1 MVLLITLEIND
12 DTTNGPSISGSDR
25 FGYAIT
31 NMGDLNRDG
40 TDDIAVSARNDSGGG
55 DDRGAI
61 HIMFMNT
68 DGTGAVLSTAEIN
81 ASTTNGPSLAD
92 YDYFGYSIANIG
104 DLNRDGVDDL
114 AVGAAFDDNGG
125 TDRGAVHI
133 MFLNTDGSVDSTVEI
148 NSSTTNGPTLS
159 DSDWFGYGVANT
171 GDLDNDGVDDLA
183 VGAQG
188 DDAGGDGRGTVH
200 IMFMN
205 TDGSVDSTVEINSST
220 TNGPSLADDDSF
232 GVSVANMGD
241 LNNDGDIDLVV
252 GTHTDDNGGTD
263 RGAVHIINLK
273 SISTDGNG
281 KVSSSVKIAH
291 STNGGPALDDGDRFG
306 ISVTR
311 LGDIKDD
318 GTYNIVVGADR
329 DDTGGLDKGA
339 IYILN
344 MTATGTVS
352 KITPIAEGT
361 NGGPASL
368 TVQDDFGNSVANIG
382 DLNDDGIE
390 DLAVSA
396 YNDDTTNDNS
406 GAVYILFM
414 DTDGTV
420 KSTPVKLANGVTG
433 MPTLALNDG
442 FGSYIEGIG
451 DLNNDGIEDIAV
463 HSYGDDT
470 GVVDGGAIYILFM
483 NTDGSVKTNPAFKK
497 IADDTAGGPS
507 LTTGDRFG
515 RSIASIGDLNGD
527 GIGDIAAS
535 ARDDDTGGTDRGAV
549 YILFMNTDG
558 SVKTDPAIVKIA
570 SGTNGGPTL
579 VDGGKFGSAIENIGD
594 LNNDGVNDLAVGAF
608 LDNDG
613 GTGNGA
619 TYILFMKSDG
629 TVDSSVKIGDSTNGG
644 PSLAVNDVFG
654 TDIANIGDLDNDG
667 TDDLIVSAYLD
678 DTGNAAGDRGAVY
691 VMFMDETT
699 IVTDVTSTETDGT
712 FSTSGTTLDITA
724 TFSEA
729 VTVSGTPQLTLETGT
744 TDQIT
749 DYTSGTGTTT
759 LTFQY
764 TTQEGDVSSDLD
776 YVSTSSLSGGVIS
789 DSTAAANGA
798 VLTLP
803 TPGELGS
810 LSFNKALV
818 ISLSLATVATSVGS
832 SDKSDSTQYQAE
844 AAAAEPDES
853 FSLPEEEYEEVVAES
868 LATPISV
875 AVEVPVEESFEAVSA
890 PEKVEA
896 APEDTSFKV
905 LTKVLSKSDDKEDDA
920 KKLGLEYKDG
930 DVRALVILDDN
941 TPDTVINEIK
951 KYANIE
957 SINSELVQINIPID
971 DLSTLYKIP
980 NIAKV
985 QPTSKAIQSSFYGEG
1000 YKTIHANIP
1009 HELGIKGDGIKIA
1022 ILDLAFDD
1030 TNDEIKNNIVETKSF
1045 RHDFDGLKIPL
1056 EGFGTESVH
1065 GTAVSEIVIDVT
1077 PNSELYLYTFAS
1089 EVEFLDAM
1097 DYAISQDVDLI
1108 TMSAGWVNYPT
1119 DGNSEM
1125 TKKIESAISMGIPF
1139 VVSAGNYAQTHWEGN
1154 FIDTN
1159 ENSWHEFEGLD
1170 EGISVVASQSR
1181 VDREI
1186 PFILYLMWDS
1196 PSGEIYDFD
1205 LSLTDE
1211 DGVEVAY
1218 SANLQETDNA
1228 IPFEYVYFTPEK
1240 AGTYSLGVR
1249 YGGDEPSDAI
1259 LEIFSPSD
1267 KLEYQIAEGSVSV
1280 PTDARG
1286 IISVGAINYYDSR
1299 LEPFS
1304 SQGPTNNCVSSPTL
1318 VAPDAVT
1325 TTAYGNSP
1333 FFGTS
1338 AAAPHVAGMVALMID
1353 KTPQLTPVQILS
1365 ELTMYSDTDF
1375 DSYVNLQNMF
1385 GSGLADSQFIAELD
1399 EIVHVTD
1406 VADGCESGNY
1416 AGDFRDGDSDQQS
1429 KFAVGG
1435 LIVQQD
1441 VILDEPSEIIIPPW
1455 VKSNAGWWADG
1466 TVTDETFVNSLE
1478 FLIEQDIINM
1488 PKTANIS
1495 EAPKDKTKHEFDVIK
1510 ETIPIPDWIKNNA
1523 GWWSDG
1529 AISNETFIDSIEYL
1543 MKEKII
1549 DVS

>member
-1 MVLLITLEIND
+1 MILFLFVFRGLMNKEFFVLLLGFSLFLSIIPSPAFTYAEPSHITQIASEFLDSEYGKIDIINQQSYPIQNGPWVTEFVTNGDHDLIISAIDGTSLWGFNSDVSFVELYDGDKKLFPIIKNNKIIFPNYSSDGTGHLKVIVNTLGEHHLKFEFGNDVTYANNFASPSSVVEINSSTTNGPSLANEDYFGRSIANIGDLNKDGVDDLAVGAYYDDAGGSGSCLTNSPADCDRGTVHIMFMNTDGSIDSTVEINDSTANGPDLADEDYFGYSIANIGDLNKDGTDDIAVGAAYDDNSGTNRGAIHIMFLNTDGTGAVLSTVEIND

-25 FGYAIT
+25 FGYAIA

-55 DDRGAI
+55 DDRGAV

-68 DGTGAVLSTAEIN
+68 DGTGAIISTAQIN
-81 ASTTNGPSLAD
+81 DSTTNGPSLSD
-92 YDYFGYSIANIG
+92 YVYFGYSMANIG
-104 DLNRDGVDDL
+104 DLNDDGVNDL
-114 AVGAAFDDNGG
+114 AVGAAFADTSGNNN
-125 TDRGAVHI
+125 RGSIFI

-148 NSSTTNGPTLS
+148 NDDTTNGPVLS
-159 DSDWFGYGVANT
+159 DSDYFGYSIAN
-171 GDLDNDGVDDLA
+171 
-183 VGAQG
+183 
-188 DDAGGDGRGTVH
+188 
-200 IMFMN
+200 
-205 TDGSVDSTVEINSST
+205 
-220 TNGPSLADDDSF
+220 
-232 GVSVANMGD
+232 
-241 LNNDGDIDLVV
+241 
-252 GTHTDDNGGTD
+252 
-263 RGAVHIINLK
+263 
-273 SISTDGNG
+273 
-281 KVSSSVKIAH
+281 
-291 STNGGPALDDGDRFG
+291 
-306 ISVTR
+306 
-311 LGDIKDD
+311 
-318 GTYNIVVGADR
+318 
-329 DDTGGLDKGA
+329 
-339 IYILN
+339 
-344 MTATGTVS
+344 
-352 KITPIAEGT
+352 
-361 NGGPASL
+361 
-368 TVQDDFGNSVANIG
+368 
-382 DLNDDGIE
+382 
-390 DLAVSA
+390 
-396 YNDDTTNDNS
+396 
-406 GAVYILFM
+406 
-414 DTDGTV
+414 
-420 KSTPVKLANGVTG
+420 
-433 MPTLALNDG
+433 
-442 FGSYIEGIG
+442 IG
-451 DLNNDGIEDIAV
+451 DLNNDGTNDL
-463 HSYGDDT
+463 
-470 GVVDGGAIYILFM
+470 VVGAF
-483 NTDGSVKTNPAFKK
+483 A
-497 IADDTAGGPS
+497 
-507 LTTGDRFG
+507 
-515 RSIASIGDLNGD
+515 
-527 GIGDIAAS
+527 
-535 ARDDDTGGTDRGAV
+535 DDTGGTGRGAV

-558 SVKTDPAIVKIA
+558 TASSTVKIA

-579 VDGGKFGSAIENIGD
+579 SDSDGFGVGVSGVGD
-594 LNNDGVNDLAVGAF
+594 LNNDGIEDLAVGTF
-608 LDNDG
+608 G
-613 GTGNGA
+613 GEGSV
-619 TYILFMKSDG
+619 YILFMATSGSATSSLELSSGSNG
-629 TVDSSVKIGDSTNGG
+629 T
-644 PSLAVNDVFG
+644 PSLSTGDNFG
-654 TDIANIGDLDNDG
+654 WSIHNIGDLDNDG
-667 TDDLIVSAYLD
+667 FNDLVVGARGD
-678 DTGNAAGDRGAVY
+678 DTGGAASNRGAVY
-691 VMFMDETT
+691 TLFMDETT

-712 FSTSGTTLDITA
+712 FSTSGVTLDITA

-744 TDQIT
+744 TDQIA

-776 YVSTSSLSGGVIS
+776 YVATTSLSAGTSITE
-789 DSTAAANGA
+789 TASLNNDAI
-798 VLTLP
+798 LTLP

-818 ISLSLATVATSVGS
+818 ISVPAAASTVAASAGS
-832 SDKSDSTQYQAE
+832 SDKSDSSQSQAE
-844 AAAAEPDES
+844 AAASEPDES
-853 FSLPEEEYEEVVAES
+853 FALPEEEYEEVVAES
-868 LATPISV
+868 LTTPISV

-957 SINSELVQINIPID
+957 SVNSELVQINIPID

-1097 DYAISQDVDLI
+1097 DYAMNKDVDLI

-1125 TKKIESAISMGIPF
+1125 TKKVEQAIDAGIPF
-1139 VVSAGNYAQTHWEGN
+1139 VVSAGNYAQTHWQGN

-1196 PSGEIYDFD
+1196 PSGGINDFD

-1211 DGVEVAY
+1211 DGNEVAY

-1228 IPFEYVYFTPEK
+1228 IPFEYVYFTPEN

-1249 YGGDEPSDAI
+1249 YGGSDTTDAI

-1280 PTDARG
+1280 PTDAAG

-1304 SQGPTNNCVSSPTL
+1304 SQGPTNNCMASPSL

-1353 KTPQLTPVQILS
+1353 KTPQLTPAQILS
-1365 ELTMYSDTDF
+1365 ELTMYSDTEF
-1375 DSYVNLQNMF
+1375 DSYINLQNMF

-1406 VADGCESGNY
+1406 VKDGCTSGNNLS
-1416 AGDFRDGDSDQQS
+1416 DFRDGDSDQQS

-1435 LIVQQD
+1435 LIVQQG
-1441 VILDEPSEIIIPPW
+1441 VIIDEPS
-1455 VKSNAGWWADG
+1455 KLLFLLGLNQTLDG
-1466 TVTDETFVNSLE
+1466 
-1478 FLIEQDIINM
+1478 
-1488 PKTANIS
+1488 
-1495 EAPKDKTKHEFDVIK
+1495 
-1510 ETIPIPDWIKNNA
+1510 
-1523 GWWSDG
+1523 G
-1529 AISNETFIDSIEYL
+1529 L
-1543 MKEKII
+1543 M
-1549 DVS
+1549 VL